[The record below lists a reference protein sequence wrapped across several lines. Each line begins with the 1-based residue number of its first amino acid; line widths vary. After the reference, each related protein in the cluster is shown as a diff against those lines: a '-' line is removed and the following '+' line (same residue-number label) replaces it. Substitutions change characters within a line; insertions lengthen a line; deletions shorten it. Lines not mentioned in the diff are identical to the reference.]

1 MAKRDNTQRLDALLG
16 SITDE
21 MLTFDPQQFTDNSLR
36 VERILLEMVRP
47 DPVQP
52 RRVLPESIHFEFH
65 NNRMTPTQALRQ
77 LVQTVQIAAR
87 QRGRPFNSVLELV
100 AQGEDEQS
108 EGAEIR
114 LSPEEQ
120 LLHDLVNLA
129 ITIRDDGQ
137 VNPLTVVDVSQGAMR
152 LYRIAMRLYRIETGE
167 RRYWATWLLRDFIPE
182 YSGDGMIPC
191 IIIPAA
197 QSSVFRQAKEN
208 TARSGLS
215 AIAMARQAALLLL
228 TVHGCEIPAYAV
240 GNDFYPAYAVGN
252 DFYRQALNLDLR
264 GKREYTDAILS
275 AMGGIS
281 RSQFSRL
288 KSLLTL
294 SDEALELADRH
305 DVDEGKLRY
314 VVEVPS
320 EAQCEASEA
329 QCEAIQQIVAFDL
342 TVKQIKDMLSE
353 AGEPSTEPTEE
364 FPKDAVRLT
373 KLLRNVDRLNSE
385 ALARTFV
392 HQERDVQVAR
402 ARLRSLRSLLDEAE
416 RHLANM

>member
-21 MLTFDPQQFTDNSLR
+21 MLTFNPQQFADNSLR

-100 AQGEDEQS
+100 AQGDDEQNES
-108 EGAEIR
+108 AEIR

-137 VNPLTVVDVSQGAMR
+137 VNPLTVVDVSQGAT
-152 LYRIAMRLYRIETGE
+152 RLYRIETGE
-167 RRYWATWLLRDFIPE
+167 RRYWATWLLRDFISE

-191 IIIPAA
+191 IIIAAA

-240 GNDFYPAYAVGN
+240 DN
-252 DFYRQALNLDLR
+252 DFYRQALTLDLR
-264 GKREYTDAILS
+264 GKREYTDSILS
-275 AMGGIS
+275 AMGGM
-281 RSQFSRL
+281 QKGYFSYI
-288 KSLLTL
+288 KNLLRL
-294 SDEALELADRH
+294 SDEALEMADRH
-305 DVDEGKLRY
+305 NIDERRLRPVAAIAPEHHAE
-314 VVEVPS
+314 VVRQIIALGLTAKQVQEL
-320 EAQCEASEA
+320 CEGETVEDEKGGGEQIPAPAKKIAKAAHATHSASPQDIA
-329 QCEAIQQIVAFDL
+329 RAFMSQEGDL
-342 TVKQIKDMLSE
+342 NL
-353 AGEPSTEPTEE
+353 
-364 FPKDAVRLT
+364 
-373 KLLRNVDRLNSE
+373 
-385 ALARTFV
+385 
-392 HQERDVQVAR
+392 AR
-402 ARLRSLRSLLDEAE
+402 ARIQSLRKLLTEAE
-416 RHLANM
+416 RFLTEA